1 MLKLTIPN
9 EANLYAPL
17 SKHGRVVRVVALSGG
32 YTRDDACA
40 RLSRNKDM
48 IASFSRALVEDLTYQ
63 MSDAEFDKS
72 LANSIDGI
80 FKASTIK
87 V

>member
-1 MLKLTIPN
+1 MR
-9 EANLYAPL
+9 
-17 SKHGRVVRVVALSGG
+17 SVGRVVRVVALSGG

-72 LANSIDGI
+72 LGRSIDEI
-80 FKASTIK
+80 FKAST
-87 V
+87 VNPPCQSYRLLPRLEL